1 MTCCWFG
8 KIWWLKVLS
17 SRAMNV
23 RSQLTWLSF
32 QAGFP
37 VFKHKCLQTFQHFQV
52 LMSLSMASLPI
63 LRIRPHTISIPHL
76 GAYQTPTEIVWT
88 ESSGNVISIDAAS
101 GPLSIWDFEAVP
113 VIRET
118 CYLKRCYLSVCG
130 RRRTYWIAISRRWS
144 IGLDIF
150 TYSDLISASWSKTS
164 KLWEKYQVIFASWL
178 CTQSWYPRVDQV
190 TRYQVIT
197 RSVDQYSCQ
206 INFAY
211 SLTTRWDIIVYA

>member
-76 GAYQTPTEIVWT
+76 GAYQTPTEVAWP
-88 ESSGNVISIDAAS
+88 ESSENVISIDAAL
-101 GPLSIWDFEAVP
+101 GPLSIRDFEAVP

-118 CYLKRCYLSVCG
+118 CYFRRCYLSVCG
-130 RRRTYWIAISRRWS
+130 RRGTYWKGMLEIFGHLYIFV
-144 IGLDIF
+144 LDSLHVL
-150 TYSDLISASWSKTS
+150 TTS
-164 KLWEKYQVIFASWL
+164 KRLIPSILVTAFSCQM
-178 CTQSWYPRVDQV
+178 TV
-190 TRYQVIT
+190 TR
-197 RSVDQYSCQ
+197 SCVS
-206 INFAY
+206 N
-211 SLTTRWDIIVYA
+211 L